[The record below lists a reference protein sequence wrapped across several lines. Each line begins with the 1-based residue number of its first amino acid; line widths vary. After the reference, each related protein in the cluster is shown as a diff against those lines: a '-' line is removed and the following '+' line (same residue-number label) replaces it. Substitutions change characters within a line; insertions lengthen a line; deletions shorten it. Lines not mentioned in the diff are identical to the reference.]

1 MALKQYLN
9 GVLCDMSASQESEI
23 KEFAKTVNT
32 QKAAEKA
39 ARKTAKTNKANALTK
54 LKALGLTEAEISAM
68 FAEQT
73 YRDDE

>member
-1 MALKQYLN
+1 MAMKQYLN
-9 GVLCDMSASQESEI
+9 GVLCDMPASQEAEI

-32 QKAAEKA
+32 QKAEEKA
-39 ARKTAKTNKANALTK
+39 ARKTAKANKANAMTK

-73 YRDDE
+73 YREDE

>member
-9 GVLCDMSASQESEI
+9 GVLCDMPASQEAEMI
-23 KEFAKTVNT
+23 EFAKTAAA
-32 QKAAEKA
+32 QKAEEKA
-39 ARKTAKTNKANALTK
+39 ARKTAKTNKTSALTK

>member
-1 MALKQYLN
+1 MAMKQYLN
-9 GVLCDMSASQESEI
+9 GVLCDMPASQEAEI

-32 QKAAEKA
+32 QKAEEKA
-39 ARKTAKTNKANALTK
+39 ARKTAKTNKANAMTK

-73 YRDDE
+73 YTDDE

>member
-9 GVLCDMSASQESEI
+9 GVLCDMPASQAAELIAFRKEEAAKKATRI
-23 KEFAKTVNT
+23 KE
-32 QKAAEKA
+32 
-39 ARKTAKTNKANALTK
+39 RSTAKTNKTSALTK

>member
-1 MALKQYLN
+1 MAKKQYLN
-9 GVLCDMSASQESEI
+9 GVLCDMPASQEAEMI
-23 KEFAKTVNT
+23 EFAKTVNT
-32 QKAAEKA
+32 QKAAEQA

>member
-9 GVLCDMSASQESEI
+9 GVLCDMAASQEAEK
-23 KEFAKTVNT
+23 KEFAKTVSA
-32 QKAAEKA
+32 QKATEKA
-39 ARKTAKTNKANALTK
+39 ARKTAKTNKANAMTK

>member
-9 GVLCDMSASQESEI
+9 GVLCDMPASQEADLIAFKKEETDKKSKRI
-23 KEFAKTVNT
+23 KETS
-32 QKAAEKA
+32 
-39 ARKTAKTNKANALTK
+39 TAKTDKTSALTK

-73 YRDDE
+73 YREDE